1 LIPLTK
7 TNKKAKFINKYCS
20 HKKNFVMKCLFSVL
34 FFSLIINKKSS
45 FMQSILQCLL
55 IVAGIMV
62 ATMQLSAQ
70 CGCAYQFETTFP
82 ATVREAPV
90 VIEGKLLHSDMIT
103 FGGDPAYLGD
113 YKSTKIAVYK
123 VLKGNVDAKEVE
135 LIEPYIHCSDCCQSE
150 EMSLGES
157 IGIFLL
163 YSSDV
168 IETPRNEIPKD
179 LKFQYKTTWSCNFV
193 DYNAVVHPTADI
205 PNYNPY
211 GIYGINDINNKVY
224 QVAKSITGQKY
235 KEIVPLEKKL
245 LGGGNIDAKEESSQ
259 AVTITSINPTTITAG
274 TFDTLTI
281 RGSGFTDWSVELP
294 NANDGGIKNLAVP
307 KNHIVFSSDTMIK
320 VLVPSVELAKN
331 LADNK
336 LSVITAGTGRVALT
350 KGNQTKKSSQVLT
363 VLYAESTFAYTDTS
377 AKIYPLHLMRNTQN
391 GDFMFKYHP
400 NFRNNVA
407 ARHLFE
413 TELEKWRC
421 ATNVNF
427 TVSCDSITTPNC
439 DLNDN
444 ISTIAFSDNSC
455 FANTLLPIQRALTQ
469 RRLRY
474 CSASDVMQITAADIV
489 FALYPPEPVAG
500 GGYQTLDWYYTGY
513 TSGSINSGQ
522 YDFGSTVLHELGHV
536 QALEHVIKPTEL
548 LHYYSTHGASGA
560 IDQLNPD
567 TDVLAGTEIIN
578 RSADTTL
585 CYKGIKKIIG
595 DCALPTCANIGC
607 TSPGYPLQ
615 VSFNLLPEHCLNNQ
629 DYLTNNV
636 EGSWYQMV
644 GTYATII
651 AKDQSMGNIVS
662 RQWTIDSDN
671 ELFDNIP
678 CNELSTLPDTC
689 RSLYWTLPGN
699 KNISL
704 TVTDANG
711 CTASYQQ
718 TITVQAN
725 CTLDLPI
732 TTSSHLICNP
742 DILGCTSNQN
752 IQLLIADLSNLVG
765 SGCFRYAIEYN
776 ATDPTVSTA
785 TQIFTGL
792 DLIPDETTNTLMLNC
807 LQQGYYKIS
816 ITDEVTTCWAQ
827 KIVYLTPP
835 ASQLPIIDQYTNL
848 PDAGCSTCTGQI
860 QLLAVNGNT
869 DLSNYTFA
877 WSVCPECNT
886 TTQSNLCAG
895 IYTITAT
902 DNRTGCSAVKGITIN
917 YDTGGNTNTG
927 GIVTG
932 LHISVEPTV
941 FNDVSNVRIAMPE
954 AGEVT
959 IEVYNLNGVLVKKL
973 VDKVYYTQGE
983 FIIPHNATNLND
995 GLYVYRLNVCEKQ
1008 KTDIGIKY

>member
-1 LIPLTK
+1 MPQ
-7 TNKKAKFINKYCS
+7 
-20 HKKNFVMKCLFSVL
+20 KN
-34 FFSLIINKKSS
+34 
-45 FMQSILQCLL
+45 
-55 IVAGIMV
+55 
-62 ATMQLSAQ
+62 
-70 CGCAYQFETTFP
+70 
-82 ATVREAPV
+82 
-90 VIEGKLLHSDMIT
+90 
-103 FGGDPAYLGD
+103 
-113 YKSTKIAVYK
+113 
-123 VLKGNVDAKEVE
+123 
-135 LIEPYIHCSDCCQSE
+135 E
-150 EMSLGES
+150 EEQA
-157 IGIFLL
+157 IG
-163 YSSDV
+163 
-168 IETPRNEIPKD
+168 
-179 LKFQYKTTWSCNFV
+179 
-193 DYNAVVHPTADI
+193 
-205 PNYNPY
+205 
-211 GIYGINDINNKVY
+211 
-224 QVAKSITGQKY
+224 
-235 KEIVPLEKKL
+235 
-245 LGGGNIDAKEESSQ
+245 
-259 AVTITSINPTTITAG
+259 ITSISPTTITAG
-274 TFDTLTI
+274 TFDTLFI
-281 RGSGFTDWSVELP
+281 RGTFTSEWDIVLRNVETDQE
-294 NANDGGIKNLAVP
+294 NYFYVP
-307 KNHIVFSSDTMIK
+307 QNHILLRTDTLIK
-320 VLVPSVELAKN
+320 IIVPCLVMYKN
-331 LADNK
+331 INHPEDKKSLT
-336 LSVITAGTGRVALT
+336 VGTGKVAIK
-350 KGNQTKKSSQVLT
+350 KGNTLKKSSQILT
-363 VLYAESTFAYTDTS
+363 VNYAQQTYAENDTTS
-377 AKIYPLHLMRNTQN
+377 RIYKVRLAKNTPN
-391 GDFMFKYHP
+391 GDFSFWLHP
-400 NFRNNVA
+400 SLRNNNP
-407 ARHLFE
+407 ARQLTKQVIE
-413 TELEKWRC
+413 QWRC
-421 ATNVNF
+421 ASGVNF
-427 TVSCDSITTPNC
+427 TIACDSTSAVPL
-439 DLNDN
+439 DLNDD
-444 ISTIAFSDNSC
+444 ISTLSIAAPGSPLYNSVTY
-455 FANTLLPIQRALTQ
+455 A
-469 RRLRY
+469 
-474 CSASDVMQITAADIV
+474 SASTRKKIQVCATAGYAKVSAIDMV
-489 FALYPPEPVAG
+489 FRDHPAKNVDGVIEE
-500 GGYQTLDWYYTGY
+500 LDWYYNGY
-513 TSGSINSGQ
+513 TSGAIYLGQ
-522 YDFGSTVLHELGHV
+522 QDFYTAILHEFGHAPLLGHV
-536 QALEHVIKPTEL
+536 NKSSELMNTYSKSGSQGINHTISPTTDL
-548 LHYYSTHGASGA
+548 VAAASIMQLSTS
-560 IDQLNPD
+560 
-567 TDVLAGTEIIN
+567 
-578 RSADTTL
+578 DTTNVCL
-585 CYKGIKKIIG
+585 SAMHAAPPAN
-595 DCALPTCANIGC
+595 CALPTCANIGC

-699 KNISL
+699 KNINL

-742 DILGCTSNQN
+742 DILGCGSNQN

-917 YDTGGNTNTG
+917 YDTGGDTNPNG
-927 GIVTG
+927 VVTG